1 MHQAQWSPERPL
13 PKQYRDEHSLT
24 MQQLADRCHLSKSY
38 ISMLERGRHP
48 QNRRLLVP
56 SLDTFKKLSEG
67 MQIPLDLLLSLIDAQ
82 DWVDNGFDVDT
93 GSSFPLDPVEMQL
106 IEDYRDASEEIRG
119 AAITMLRV
127 SAEANRKGGSVK
139 DVTAG

>member
-1 MHQAQWSPERPL
+1 MELGAL
-13 PKQYRDEHSLT
+13 IKQYRDEHSLT

-127 SAEANRKGGSVK
+127 SAEANRKGGSAK

>member
-1 MHQAQWSPERPL
+1 MELGAL
-13 PKQYRDEHSLT
+13 IKQYRDEHSLT

-93 GSSFPLDPVEMQL
+93 GSSFPLDSVEMQL

>member
-1 MHQAQWSPERPL
+1 MELGAL
-13 PKQYRDEHSLT
+13 IKQYRDEHSLT
-24 MQQLADRCHLSKSY
+24 MQQLADRCRLSKSY

-56 SLDTFKKLSEG
+56 SLDTFKNLSEG